1 MTKYLLLFYIFI
13 SVEFS
18 AQTTKYSKY
27 VDTLCSDYFSGR
39 GYVDNGHLKAANF
52 LSNEY
57 KNIGLTSLNS
67 NGYFQKFNIDVNT
80 FPEKIILKINDKIL
94 IPGEEFMIEPYSNS
108 LKGIYSIEQVDLT
121 NWKSH
126 LNKKNINKKLFLALD
141 VNEIFN
147 KETLSL

>member
-18 AQTTKYSKY
+18 AQTTKYFKY

-57 KNIGLTSLNS
+57 KNIGLTSLNR
-67 NGYFQKFNIDVNT
+67 NGYFQKFYIDVNT
-80 FPEKIILKINDKIL
+80 FPEKISLKINDKFL
-94 IPGEEFMIEPYSNS
+94 ISGE
-108 LKGIYSIEQVDLT
+108 
-121 NWKSH
+121 
-126 LNKKNINKKLFLALD
+126 
-141 VNEIFN
+141 
-147 KETLSL
+147 